1 MSQQFRLEVN
11 GRPVRNPFLR
21 SLVGVL
27 ATIVIAAVLLLLGVI
42 LLPIFIALLAIAG
55 VAGYIYVRRFRR
67 AIRQAASARDT
78 TNGAGLDPSMEVRA
92 RPPSG
97 STYGQPPER
106 SNDAP

>member
-21 SLVGVL
+21 SVIGVL

-42 LLPIFIALLAIAG
+42 LLPIFIALLAVTG

-67 AIRQAASARDT
+67 AIRQAASARAT
-78 TNGAGLDPSMEVRA
+78 TNGTTLDPSMEVRTP
-92 RPPSG
+92 PPSG
-97 STYGQPPER
+97 STRDLPPDR
-106 SNDAP
+106 PNDAS

>member
-1 MSQQFRLEVN
+1 MSQQFRLEIN
-11 GRPVRNPFLR
+11 GRPVRNSFLR

-55 VAGYIYVRRFRR
+55 VAGFIYIRRFRR
-67 AIRQAASARDT
+67 TIRQAATGRDT
-78 TNGAGLDPSMEVRA
+78 TNGTTLDPSMEVRT

-97 STYGQPPER
+97 SARDLPTDPP
-106 SNDAP
+106 NQVT